1 MLQTTPYKYY
11 SSARRLPVAPNT
23 SQGQQADSHYYATT
37 DLIHWHNTNL
47 LTRHSQDHL
56 GEFL

>member
-11 SSARRLPVAPNT
+11 SSARRLPVAPNAQT
-23 SQGQQADSHYYATT
+23 ESNYYATT

-47 LTRHSQDHL
+47 LTR
-56 GEFL
+56 